1 MTDNPLARPHLAEL
15 TLEEYKASLPN
26 LDWYYQMSDDHNV
39 YLRGLATIEEY
50 QSHAKNQGSEC
61 GAAFE
66 ETRAKFTITP

>member
-15 TLEEYKASLPN
+15 TLEEYKAALPN

-50 QSHAKNQGSEC
+50 QSHAKERGSEWV
-61 GAAFE
+61 AAFE
-66 ETRAKFTITP
+66 EFREKFLILP